1 MNQKLPLLRAVA
13 LSFAGLALLS
23 PSSTEARELLL
34 KKGDRLAIVGD
45 SITEQ
50 KQYSRF
56 IEDYLLACTP
66 ELGLQI
72 FQFGWSGER
81 APGFANR
88 MDNDLVPWK
97 PTVVTTAFGMN
108 DGSYRPYSDAIGK
121 TYEDGTRRIQDRMK
135 ELGAR
140 MVVGGPGPVD
150 VDSWKSGE
158 PDADKYYNENLG
170 QLSAIAGKLA
180 KERGFV
186 FADMHALM
194 MDVMAKAKAANGA
207 AYHVCGGDGVHPG
220 ANGHL
225 VMAYTFLK
233 ALGVDGD
240 IGTISVDLKD
250 GATGS
255 EGHKIL
261 SAKAGEVEI
270 ESSRYPFCFYG
281 AEKDPN
287 ATASVLPF
295 LPFNEELNRYML
307 VVKNLGA
314 EQAEVSWGPTSK
326 TFTRAQLEAGVNL
339 AAEFLDNPF
348 SKPFQDLDRAVNTK
362 QQFETQMIKGVVT
375 QFRSMRTLM
384 KDDPE
389 VGELLDVLYKKLA
402 GKQEELQETARA
414 VVKPVTHKLS
424 IVTK

>member
-1 MNQKLPLLRAVA
+1 
-13 LSFAGLALLS
+13 
-23 PSSTEARELLL
+23 
-34 KKGDRLAIVGD
+34 
-45 SITEQ
+45 
-50 KQYSRF
+50 
-56 IEDYLLACTP
+56 
-66 ELGLQI
+66 
-72 FQFGWSGER
+72 
-81 APGFANR
+81 
-88 MDNDLVPWK
+88 
-97 PTVVTTAFGMN
+97 
-108 DGSYRPYSDAIGK
+108 
-121 TYEDGTRRIQDRMK
+121 
-135 ELGAR
+135 
-140 MVVGGPGPVD
+140 
-150 VDSWKSGE
+150 
-158 PDADKYYNENLG
+158 
-170 QLSAIAGKLA
+170 
-180 KERGFV
+180 
-186 FADMHALM
+186 
-194 MDVMAKAKAANGA
+194 
-207 AYHVCGGDGVHPG
+207 
-220 ANGHL
+220 
-225 VMAYTFLK
+225 MAYTFLK

-261 SAKAGEVEI
+261 SAKAGEVKI

-307 VVKNLGA
+307 VVNNLGA

-414 VVKPVTHKLS
+414 VVKPMTHKLS
-424 IVTK
+424 IVAK